1 MLNLSSETELLQ
13 VNGDRKGSS
22 PSKTLRL
29 VKESCL
35 YWDLREVEL
44 YMVFK
49 IQALQ

>member
-29 VKESCL
+29 VKRIMPVLGPEGGGII
-35 YWDLREVEL
+35 YGV
-44 YMVFK
+44 
-49 IQALQ
+49 